1 MNAPYDPTQS
11 TGPQGPSWWSES
23 VPAYAMKRSHEE
35 TEGGDSKKARMDSP
49 AEGHYP
55 ESAHA
60 HSPYHALPA
69 QPAAAAPTALSSTP
83 YAPGN
88 APSADGVSA
97 AQYQARIPPTG
108 LYQQAISGALASP
121 SLVRVQS
128 TEPFVLPKPNRL
140 APGEASP
147 SVARPP
153 TGGLRS
159 PSPLPPNSI
168 PAVAQVSAQS
178 ALSRNSSPA
187 PAPSQ
192 VEDLVALV
200 RASPSI
206 SATDGTKEE
215 IERFLRDPH
224 GYSALGNAPLLVTGF
239 WAFELRRLS
248 IDGVEKVD
256 FIIIRSREGSYQLK
270 RAFAD
275 KLPVEFARS
284 LSQVTSRAR
293 GNTPLVEAAP
303 TLATFSPSSGAVAAP
318 GPTPV
323 AQMTRDQLEA
333 EVERLRQQGKTSDAE
348 LSTLRPLAA
357 EVAQLRTDVQALTK
371 QNKSLLGSRESAQA
385 DLSYMQAQYQAAS
398 QAAVERANESRM
410 AEAETARLKG
420 LLEVGIQQKEAVYR
434 SEIKAVRDMYARLQ
448 KEMAFYKAES
458 RRTQDSRVREKAARW
473 DDHLA
478 SLQLKADAEARER
491 AGLPA
496 EDSGDDDEEEDGQTS
511 GVTDSQAEPSTLVS
525 SSVDTNR
532 SPPRSQLP
540 AHVSADAL
548 GLANLEPDVAQPN
561 YPVCAASSAGASAV
575 AALDAGSA
583 PSAGDGGREE
593 YRCEWRVGPTDTL
606 SETCGEAQGSKTQL
620 QEHVLRF
627 HMEDSG
633 QS

>member
-108 LYQQAISGALASP
+108 LYQQAIPGALASP

-128 TEPFVLPKPNRL
+128 GEPFVLPKPNRL

-168 PAVAQVSAQS
+168 PAAAQVSAQS

-224 GYSALGNAPLLVTGF
+224 GYSGT
-239 WAFELRRLS
+239 
-248 IDGVEKVD
+248 
-256 FIIIRSREGSYQLK
+256 
-270 RAFAD
+270 
-275 KLPVEFARS
+275 
-284 LSQVTSRAR
+284 
-293 GNTPLVEAAP
+293 
-303 TLATFSPSSGAVAAP
+303 AVC
-318 GPTPV
+318 
-323 AQMTRDQLEA
+323 
-333 EVERLRQQGKTSDAE
+333 S
-348 LSTLRPLAA
+348 
-357 EVAQLRTDVQALTK
+357 
-371 QNKSLLGSRESAQA
+371 
-385 DLSYMQAQYQAAS
+385 
-398 QAAVERANESRM
+398 
-410 AEAETARLKG
+410 
-420 LLEVGIQQKEAVYR
+420 
-434 SEIKAVRDMYARLQ
+434 
-448 KEMAFYKAES
+448 
-458 RRTQDSRVREKAARW
+458 
-473 DDHLA
+473 
-478 SLQLKADAEARER
+478 
-491 AGLPA
+491 
-496 EDSGDDDEEEDGQTS
+496 
-511 GVTDSQAEPSTLVS
+511 
-525 SSVDTNR
+525 
-532 SPPRSQLP
+532 
-540 AHVSADAL
+540 
-548 GLANLEPDVAQPN
+548 
-561 YPVCAASSAGASAV
+561 
-575 AALDAGSA
+575 
-583 PSAGDGGREE
+583 
-593 YRCEWRVGPTDTL
+593 
-606 SETCGEAQGSKTQL
+606 
-620 QEHVLRF
+620 
-627 HMEDSG
+627 
-633 QS
+633 

>member
-1 MNAPYDPTQS
+1 
-11 TGPQGPSWWSES
+11 
-23 VPAYAMKRSHEE
+23 
-35 TEGGDSKKARMDSP
+35 MDSP

-108 LYQQAISGALASP
+108 LYQQAIPGALASP

-128 TEPFVLPKPNRL
+128 GEPFVLPKPNRL

-224 GYSALGNAPLLVTGF
+224 GYSGTSPSAHDRGHSLVAHVHPGPPALGNAPLLVTGF

-323 AQMTRDQLEA
+323 AQM
-333 EVERLRQQGKTSDAE
+333 VPCFLRI
-348 LSTLRPLAA
+348 
-357 EVAQLRTDVQALTK
+357 
-371 QNKSLLGSRESAQA
+371 
-385 DLSYMQAQYQAAS
+385 
-398 QAAVERANESRM
+398 
-410 AEAETARLKG
+410 AR
-420 LLEVGIQQKEAVYR
+420 
-434 SEIKAVRDMYARLQ
+434 
-448 KEMAFYKAES
+448 
-458 RRTQDSRVREKAARW
+458 RVRHW
-473 DDHLA
+473 
-478 SLQLKADAEARER
+478 
-491 AGLPA
+491 
-496 EDSGDDDEEEDGQTS
+496 T
-511 GVTDSQAEPSTLVS
+511 
-525 SSVDTNR
+525 
-532 SPPRSQLP
+532 
-540 AHVSADAL
+540 
-548 GLANLEPDVAQPN
+548 
-561 YPVCAASSAGASAV
+561 Y
-575 AALDAGSA
+575 
-583 PSAGDGGREE
+583 
-593 YRCEWRVGPTDTL
+593 
-606 SETCGEAQGSKTQL
+606 
-620 QEHVLRF
+620 
-627 HMEDSG
+627 
-633 QS
+633 

>member
-1 MNAPYDPTQS
+1 M
-11 TGPQGPSWWSES
+11 
-23 VPAYAMKRSHEE
+23 
-35 TEGGDSKKARMDSP
+35 
-49 AEGHYP
+49 
-55 ESAHA
+55 
-60 HSPYHALPA
+60 
-69 QPAAAAPTALSSTP
+69 
-83 YAPGN
+83 
-88 APSADGVSA
+88 
-97 AQYQARIPPTG
+97 
-108 LYQQAISGALASP
+108 
-121 SLVRVQS
+121 
-128 TEPFVLPKPNRL
+128 
-140 APGEASP
+140 
-147 SVARPP
+147 
-153 TGGLRS
+153 
-159 PSPLPPNSI
+159 
-168 PAVAQVSAQS
+168 
-178 ALSRNSSPA
+178 
-187 PAPSQ
+187 
-192 VEDLVALV
+192 
-200 RASPSI
+200 
-206 SATDGTKEE
+206 
-215 IERFLRDPH
+215 
-224 GYSALGNAPLLVTGF
+224 TGF
-239 WAFELRRLS
+239 WAFELRRLA

-323 AQMTRDQLEA
+323 AQMVPLFPSHRAPSETLDLLILRFSYQTRDQLEA

-371 QNKSLLGSRESAQA
+371 QNKSLLGSGESAQA

-420 LLEVGIQQKEAVYR
+420 LLEAGIQQKEAVYR

-458 RRTQDSRVREKAARW
+458 RRTQDSRIREKAARW

-496 EDSGDDDEEEDGQTS
+496 EDSGDDDDEEAGQTS

-525 SSVDTNR
+525 SSADTNR

-548 GLANLEPDVAQPN
+548 GLASLEPDVAQPN
-561 YPVCAASSAGASAV
+561 HPLHAAAPSGGASGVIAPE
-575 AALDAGSA
+575 AGPP
-583 PSAGDGGREE
+583 PSARGAAQEG

-620 QEHVLRF
+620 QEHVLRE
-627 HMEDSG
+627 HMGDSG
-633 QS
+633 QL